1 MPNRPDIVEQYSAAH
16 GAAGIY
22 TRPDRALI
30 EVTGK
35 DRATWLHNLVTNTVK
50 TLSPGEGNYAFATSV
65 KGRTVFDLYFY
76 VLEDRIWLDVDDRER
91 EKALAHLNRYVITE
105 DVALA
110 DRTGEMGRIALI
122 GPRVVEVCATVGIA
136 NFAAM
141 ASLQH
146 VGVTIGGALCR
157 AVRDE
162 LGGLPVVEFLVEQ
175 PHAGAIDALRA
186 SVGAAGLREIGRDA
200 LEVLRIEAG
209 RPASVDDIDEDVVP
223 PETGQIE
230 RGISYHKGCY
240 LGQEVIERM
249 RSHGVLARTLVGLR
263 VDGDS
268 RPERNAKV
276 LLNDQ
281 EAGRV
286 TSCCWSEA
294 AGSILALG
302 YLKTAFAKP
311 GTSVSVVVGGANV
324 SANVVAL
331 PIRQG

>member
-16 GAAGIY
+16 RAAGIFA
-22 TRPDRALI
+22 RSDRGLI
-30 EVTGK
+30 ELTGK

-76 VLEDRIWLDVDDRER
+76 VLEDRIWLDVDARER

-105 DVALA
+105 DVALS
-110 DRTGEMGRIALI
+110 DRTLEVGRIAMI
-122 GPRVVEVCATVGIA
+122 GPRVVDLCAEVGIA
-136 NFAAM
+136 NFTAM

-146 VGVTIGGALCR
+146 VGVSIGGATTR

-162 LGGLPVVEFLVEQ
+162 LAGMTVVEFFVE
-175 PHAGAIDALRA
+175 PHHAGAIDSLRA
-186 SVGAAGLREIGRDA
+186 TANEIGILEIGRDA
-200 LEVLRIEAG
+200 LEVMRIEAG
-209 RPASVDDIDEDVVP
+209 RPASVEDIDEDVVP
-223 PETGQIE
+223 PESGQIE

-249 RSHGVLARTLVGLR
+249 RSHGVLARTLVGIC
-263 VDGDS
+263 VEGEE

-276 LLNDQ
+276 AHNDQ
-281 EAGRV
+281 EVGRV

-294 AGSILALG
+294 AVSLLALG
-302 YLKTAFAKP
+302 YLKTAYAKA
-311 GTSVSVVVGGANV
+311 GTIAFVEIGGTKVPAK
-324 SANVVAL
+324 VVAL
-331 PIRQG
+331 PIRRE

>member
-22 TRPDRALI
+22 TRSDRALI

-35 DRATWLHNLVTNTVK
+35 DRATWLHNLVTNSVK

-91 EKALAHLNRYVITE
+91 EKALAHLNRYVVTE

-110 DRTGEMGRIALI
+110 DRTGDVARIAMI
-122 GPRVVEVCATVGIA
+122 GSRVVDVCAEVGIT

-146 VGVTIGGALCR
+146 VGVTVAGGTCR
-157 AVRDE
+157 VVRDE
-162 LGGLPVVEFLVEQ
+162 LGGLPVAEFFVEP
-175 PHAGAIDALRA
+175 PHGGAIDSLRA
-186 SVGAAGLREIGRDA
+186 SANAIGILEIGHDA
-200 LEVLRIEAG
+200 FELLRIEAG
-209 RPASVDDIDEDVVP
+209 RPASVEDIDEEVVP

-249 RSHGVLARTLVGLR
+249 RSHGVLARTLVGIT
-263 VDGDS
+263 VEGEE
-268 RPERNAKV
+268 RPVRNAKV
-276 LLNDQ
+276 VQNDQ
-281 EAGRV
+281 EVGRV

-294 AGSILALG
+294 AGSLLALG
-302 YLKTAFAKP
+302 YLKTAHAKA
-311 GTSVSVVVGGANV
+311 GTSAFVEIGGTKVPAK
-324 SANVVAL
+324 VVAL
-331 PIRQG
+331 PIRRG

>member
-1 MPNRPDIVEQYSAAH
+1 MPNRPDIVEQYVAAH
-16 GAAGIY
+16 RAAGIY

-76 VLEDRIWLDVDDRER
+76 VLEDRIGLDVDARER

-105 DVALA
+105 DVTLT
-110 DRTGEMGRIALI
+110 DRTGEVGRIALI
-122 GPRVVEVCATVGIA
+122 GPRVVDVCAEVGIA

-186 SVGAAGLREIGRDA
+186 SVGLREIGRDA

-263 VDGDS
+263 LEGDS
-268 RPERNAKV
+268 QPERNAKV
-276 LLNDQ
+276 MLNDQ

-294 AGSILALG
+294 AGSLLALG
-302 YLKTAFAKP
+302 YLKTAYAKA
-311 GTSVSVVVGGANV
+311 GTSAFVEIGGTKVPAK
-324 SANVVAL
+324 VVAL
-331 PIRQG
+331 PIRRG

>member
-1 MPNRPDIVEQYSAAH
+1 MPNTPDIVEQYSAAH
-16 GAAGIY
+16 AAGGVF
-22 TRPDRALI
+22 TRTDRATI

-50 TLSPGEGNYAFATSV
+50 TLSPGEGNYAFATNV

-76 VLEDRIWLDVDDRER
+76 VLEDRIWLDVDARER

-105 DVALA
+105 DVALV
-110 DRTGEMGRIALI
+110 DRTGEIGRIALI
-122 GPRVVEVCATVGIA
+122 GPRVVDVCATVGIA
-136 NFAAM
+136 NFSAM

-146 VGVTIGGALCR
+146 VGVTVGGAMCR
-157 AVRDE
+157 AVRDD
-162 LGGLPVVEFLVEQ
+162 LGGLPVAEFFVERA
-175 PHAGAIDALRA
+175 HAGAIDALRA
-186 SVGAAGLREIGRDA
+186 SVGSAGLREIGRNA
-200 LEVLRIEAG
+200 LEILRIEAG

-249 RSHGVLARTLVGLR
+249 RSHGVLARTLVGIC
-263 VDGDS
+263 VEGEE
-268 RPERNAKV
+268 RPVRNAKV
-276 LLNDQ
+276 SINEQ

-294 AGSILALG
+294 AGSLLALG
-302 YLKTAFAKP
+302 YLKTASAKA
-311 GTSVSVVVGGANV
+311 GTSGFVAVGETKVPAKVVG
-324 SANVVAL
+324 L
-331 PIRQG
+331 PIRGG